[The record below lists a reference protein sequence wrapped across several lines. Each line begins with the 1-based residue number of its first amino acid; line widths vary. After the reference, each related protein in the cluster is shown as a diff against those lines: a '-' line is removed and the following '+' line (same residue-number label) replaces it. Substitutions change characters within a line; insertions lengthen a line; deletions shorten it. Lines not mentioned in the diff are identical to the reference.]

1 MLVDV
6 MVALSWRES
15 LHANSWLSLQLSVTN
30 LKLNCMSDIHP
41 GLVQGEGDEMVLM
54 AEVDLLNE
62 SALQSRKQLMVAEA
76 K

>member
-1 MLVDV
+1 MEGILVH
-6 MVALSWRES
+6 LSHS
-15 LHANSWLSLQLSVTN
+15 NSWMSLELSVTN

-41 GLVQGEGDEMVLM
+41 GLVHREGVLM

>member
-1 MLVDV
+1 MEGILVH
-6 MVALSWRES
+6 LSHS
-15 LHANSWLSLQLSVTN
+15 NSWMSLELSVIN
-30 LKLNCMSDIHP
+30 LKLNCTLDIHP